1 MRSFDEG
8 VGSDE
13 YLIMR
18 IRELC
23 RPMAPRPTGV
33 ESRLCSLEGIRAVLF
48 DVYGTLVISGAGEIG
63 SAMATGSVDAL
74 SAALAATGLSSRPGE
89 AAEQGTALLFDAIE
103 QAHEARRREG
113 IAYPEVDICRI
124 WSVVLAELGRNGLA
138 SGEAS
143 AEDVRRLAVEYEF
156 RANPVWPMPGLDE
169 ALEFLRGCGVR
180 LGIVSNA
187 QFFTPLMLEALLG
200 RGVAGSGFVEGLCCW
215 SYKVLEAKPSKRLF
229 EIVLAMLAEKYG
241 VVPGEV
247 LYVGNDMRNDIRP
260 AAATGCR
267 TALFAGDERSLR
279 LREGEEGTGR
289 FEPDVVLTDL
299 RQLKDVLGQ

>member
-13 YLIMR
+13 YLIAR

-89 AAEQGTALLFDAIE
+89 AAEQGTALLFGAIE

-113 IAYPEVDICRI
+113 IVYPEVDICRI

-156 RANPVWPMPGLDE
+156 RANPVWRPMPGLDE

-229 EIVLAMLAEKYG
+229 EIVLATLAAPRG
-241 VVPGEV
+241 RNRMSDGAVCGGRTVVA
-247 LYVGNDMRNDIRP
+247 I
-260 AAATGCR
+260 
-267 TALFAGDERSLR
+267 AGRRGGGWRD
-279 LREGEEGTGR
+279 
-289 FEPDVVLTDL
+289 
-299 RQLKDVLGQ
+299 